1 MLNEGEEYKIR
12 PINNLAL
19 REIPRCE
26 LTGVRASVE
35 LITRDCVMFY
45 ASEELAEQSWFGI
58 MKKISHLLAPLIQA
72 APIVGTAEE
81 RDRRA
86 KMTILSKRSLSEF
99 CLVEA
104 SNLLSVQKFQLAI
117 PAASQALRFSSE
129 IDGERSLAVVEP
141 YLILAQSY
149 LGLKNISKSEEY
161 LALARWIVLNS
172 SECSD
177 PIRSR
182 MYMLMGRVNTSQGK
196 FEEAK
201 PEFANCIYYMSKC
214 CGAESVAVSLGYFR
228 LGDVFLAQGNIDGAL
243 AFFDKVVDIW
253 YKYLTNLHTPIAKE
267 IADASSKA
275 QIGMETLT
283 EEQLADGRAQLEQI
297 LETRSRLLGH
307 THIAT
312 GEVQYT
318 IGIFEFFLLGNERAA
333 EAMCA
338 AAQKTY
344 ESTLGEAHAS
354 SQHVHGILCM
364 IRSQHLATEQPHPI
378 LTMGQSL
385 SSSD

>member
-1 MLNEGEEYKIR
+1 MLSEGEEYRIR
-12 PINNLAL
+12 PINMLAL

-26 LTGVRASVE
+26 LTGARANVE
-35 LITRDCVMFY
+35 LITRDCTMFY

-58 MKKISHLLAPLIQA
+58 MKKISHLLAPLVQA

-86 KMTILSKRSLSEF
+86 KTTILSKRSLSEF

-104 SNLLSVQKFQLAI
+104 SNLLSVQKFQLAV
-117 PAASQALRFSSE
+117 PAACQALRFSSE

-149 LGLKNISKSEEY
+149 LGLKNVSRAEEY

-172 SECSD
+172 SDCSD
-177 PIRSR
+177 VCRAR
-182 MYMLMGRVNTSQGK
+182 MHMLMGRVNTSLGK

-201 PEFANCIYYMSKC
+201 PEFSSCIYYMSKC
-214 CGAESVAVSLGYFR
+214 AGAESIAASLGYFR
-228 LGDVFLAQGNIDGAL
+228 LGDVFLAQGNVECAL

-253 YKYLTNLHTPIAKE
+253 YKYLTNLHTPTGPSLEATQAAPTEK
-267 IADASSKA
+267 
-275 QIGMETLT
+275 LT

-318 IGIFEFFLLGNERAA
+318 IGIFECFLLGNERAA
-333 EAMCA
+333 ENFIVS
-338 AAQKTY
+338 AQKTY

-354 SQHVHGILCM
+354 SQHIEGV
-364 IRSQHLATEQPHPI
+364 
-378 LTMGQSL
+378 L
-385 SSSD
+385 SSLRSRMSAD